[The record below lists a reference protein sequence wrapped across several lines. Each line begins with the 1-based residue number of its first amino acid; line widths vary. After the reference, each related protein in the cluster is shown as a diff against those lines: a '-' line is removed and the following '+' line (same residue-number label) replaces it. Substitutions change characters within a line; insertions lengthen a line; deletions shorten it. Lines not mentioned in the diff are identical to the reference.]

1 MISFSPKEKSV
12 PELMNYLQS
21 GIAPRPIAFAS
32 TIDGEGRPNLS
43 PFSFYNVFGSN
54 PPTLIFSP
62 ARRVRDNTIK
72 HTLENVYE
80 VPQVVVNVVNFAMVQ
95 QVSLSSTEYAK
106 GVNEFEKAGFTPVP
120 SVMVKPFR
128 VKESPMQMECEVRQI
143 IETGA
148 GGGAGNLV
156 ICEIKMIHISEE
168 VLDEK
173 GMIDQHK
180 IDLVARLGGNW
191 YSRATGSA
199 LFEVTKPLTTL
210 GIGVDALPEEI
221 RLSNILTGNDLGR
234 LGNVEKLPDNEEIRE
249 FIQSGRA
256 EEICAELGFS
266 PGEMATRRHEMAHLL
281 LEKERVEEAWKVLLS

>member
-12 PELMNYLQS
+12 PELMNYLQA

-32 TIDGEGRPNLS
+32 TIDRDGKPNLS
-43 PFSFYNVFGSN
+43 PFSFFNIFGSN

-80 VPQVVVNVVNFAMVQ
+80 VPEVVVNVVNFAMVQ

-106 GVNEFEKAGFTPVP
+106 GVNEFEKAGFTPIP
-120 SVMVKPFR
+120 SHTVKPFR
-128 VKESPMQMECEVRQI
+128 VKESPMQLECEVKQV
-143 IETGA
+143 IETGTE
-148 GGGAGNLV
+148 GGAGNLV
-156 ICEIKMIHISEE
+156 ICEIKMIHVSED
-168 VLDEK
+168 VLNEN
-173 GMIDQHK
+173 GQIDQHK

-210 GIGVDALPEEI
+210 GIGVDSLPEEI
-221 RLSNILTGNDLGR
+221 LLSRVLTGNDLGR
-234 LGNVEKLPDNEEIRE
+234 LGNVEKLPETDELKD

-256 EEICAELGFS
+256 EEICIELGFS
-266 PGEMATRRHEMAHLL
+266 PGEMGTRRHEMAHLL
-281 LEKERVEEAWKVLLS
+281 LEKERVEDAWKVLLS